1 MALLVMAGWVTEYEP
16 LKRILPQFEA
26 MKFNTALAFLL
37 AAKALWRR
45 DRPQWRITLGLLVA
59 LLGALSFTQSVA
71 GFEFGLDEFIF
82 SDVTPGPGTA
92 PGRMS
97 PITALCFMACGAG
110 LARLDHR
117 PGKSHAVPA
126 TLALSVALTAGIA
139 LIGYL
144 FGKAQLYTVTGSSPM
159 ALHTAAAFFIIA
171 SGMACAAWDKLP
183 APAPAPSPTAR
194 RLGFG
199 FGVLMLLMLAI
210 GIVSVGRLRFIQGDF
225 TSLTDVSRLRS
236 TSARELEI
244 NVLDYSLSL
253 RTFLAGEVTM
263 LPQIKSSAE
272 AVAAHLANYE
282 RMAET
287 SRQHEMAGRFAG
299 QWREFHAL
307 SGTLLAAGQAT
318 PEALQ
323 KLSLPG
329 LQLHQLLNEEMQPD
343 ALADFEAQQ
352 QSVSQSLRTS
362 EGATLLL
369 LIGGIAIA
377 MVTSGVVSRAVLGA
391 EASLGESEER
401 LRLAI
406 DSADM
411 GTWDWDMRTGVICC
425 SQRHDILFGYAP
437 GTPARR
443 YADFESRIHPDDLA
457 HVEATVQRC
466 IKERTDYQCEYRVVW
481 PDGSI
486 HWLCGFGRFHYD
498 PAGEA
503 VRMVGVA
510 VDITGRHQA
519 SAILR
524 ESEELRHRA
533 SQLALENTRIELARV
548 TLEETATAL
557 ALASKY
563 KSEFLANMSHE
574 LRTPL
579 NAILILSQQLGEN
592 KPGNL
597 SANQIEFARIIQSSG
612 TDLLRLINEVLDL
625 TKIESGIV
633 TIAVE
638 SIPFADLRDSLERHF
653 RPVADTKNLPLRV
666 TFAEDLTGTFES
678 DPKRLRQILSNLISN
693 ALKFT
698 ASGHVAVRAG
708 FATRGWSLEQTVLCS
723 APQVIAFVVEDTGIG
738 IAPEK
743 QGLIFEA
750 FQQADAGTARNYGG
764 TGLGLAISRELAALL
779 GGEITLASVPGE
791 GSTFTL
797 FLPLHYAGPH
807 QSGERSALVI
817 HPAPAGEP
825 LVPGILRSAGPV
837 DPAANAALHGIKVL
851 VVDDDARNIF
861 ALTALLENHDMDVLS
876 ATSGRSA
883 ITLLHSTPGVGLVL
897 MDIMM
902 PDMDGYETIREL
914 RTSPLFLHLPILAL
928 TAKAMPGDREK
939 CLDAGANDYIPKPVN
954 SAQLLALMRASLP
967 S

>member
-1 MALLVMAGWVTEYEP
+1 MTSAPPKTSLLSRVADVSALVVAVMALVVMAGWVAGYET
-16 LKRILPQFEA
+16 LKRILPQFA
-26 MKFNTALAFLL
+26 TMKFNAALAFLL

-45 DRPQWRITLGLLVA
+45 DRPQWRVTLGLLVA
-59 LLGALSFTQSVA
+59 LLGALSLTESLT
-71 GFEFGLDEFIF
+71 GFDFGMDQFIF
-82 SDVTPGPGTA
+82 RDLTASTGTV

-110 LARLDHR
+110 LALLHHR
-117 PGKSHAVPA
+117 WGKSHVATA
-126 TLALSVALTAGIA
+126 TLALGVALAAGIA
-139 LIGYL
+139 LFGYL
-144 FGKAQLYTVTGSSPM
+144 FGMAQLYTVPGSSPV
-159 ALHTAAAFFIIA
+159 ALHTAAAFFILA
-171 SGMACAAWDKLP
+171 SGMACAAWDKRL
-183 APAPAPSPTAR
+183 APPPAPSATAR

-225 TSLTDVSRLRS
+225 TTLTDVSRLRS
-236 TSARELEI
+236 SSARELEI
-244 NVLDYSLSL
+244 NVLDYSLAL
-253 RTFLAGEVTM
+253 RTFLAGDATM
-263 LPQIKSSAE
+263 LPRIKSSAE
-272 AVAAHLANYE
+272 AIVVHLANYE
-282 RMAET
+282 RMAKT
-287 SRQHEMAGRFAG
+287 SRQHEMAARFAG

-307 SGTLLAAGQAT
+307 SETLLAAGQAS

-329 LQLHQLLNEEMQPD
+329 LLLHQLLNEEMQPD
-343 ALADFEAQQ
+343 ALADFEVQRE
-352 QSVSQSLRTS
+352 SVSRSLRTS

-391 EASLGESEER
+391 EAALVES
-401 LRLAI
+401 
-406 DSADM
+406 
-411 GTWDWDMRTGVICC
+411 
-425 SQRHDILFGYAP
+425 
-437 GTPARR
+437 
-443 YADFESRIHPDDLA
+443 
-457 HVEATVQRC
+457 
-466 IKERTDYQCEYRVVW
+466 
-481 PDGSI
+481 
-486 HWLCGFGRFHYD
+486 
-498 PAGEA
+498 EA
-503 VRMVGVA
+503 VRKA
-510 VDITGRHQA
+510 AALLDNNERTRA
-519 SAILR
+519 AAILR
-524 ESEELRHRA
+524 ESEGLRHRA
-533 SQLALENTRIELARV
+533 DQLVVENARIELARV
-548 TLEETATAL
+548 TLEETASAL

-592 KPGNL
+592 KTGNL
-597 SANQIEFARIIQSSG
+597 SANQIEFSRIIQSSG

-625 TKIESGIV
+625 TKIESGFV

-638 SIPFADLRDSLERHF
+638 PIPFADLRDSLDRHF
-653 RPVADTKNLPLRV
+653 RLVADAKGLPLHV
-666 TFAEDLTGTFES
+666 TFAEDLTGSLES
-678 DPKRLRQILSNLISN
+678 DPKRLRQILNNLMSN

-698 ASGHVAVRAG
+698 ARGHVEVRAG
-708 FATRGWSLEQTVLCS
+708 FATQGWSLEQTVLCS
-723 APQVIAFVVEDTGIG
+723 APQVIAFAVEDTGIG

-779 GGEITLASVPGE
+779 GGEITLTSVPGE

-797 FLPLHYAGPH
+797 YLPLHFAGPQ

-817 HPAPAGEP
+817 HPVPAEEP
-825 LVPGILRSAGPV
+825 ADQDATCSTALV
-837 DPAANAALHGIKVL
+837 DPAANAALRGCRVL

-861 ALTALLENHDMDVLS
+861 ALTALLENHDMEVIS

-883 ITLLHSTPGVGLVL
+883 ITLLHTTPGVSLVL

-914 RTSPLFLHLPILAL
+914 RASPQFLSLPILAL

-939 CLDAGANDYIPKPVN
+939 CLDAGANDYVSKPVN
-954 SAQLLALMRASLP
+954 SAQLLALMRASLLP
-967 S
+967 